1 MVTRNR
7 ILAAFGFILLAWGLW
22 YLFPTRERQVRRQM
36 NALAQWAS
44 KDAGEGALAAVQ
56 AAREAKDFFADPCEW
71 QADAFNLSGQVAPDE
86 IARYEFAA
94 RSRFDTLSVKLYD
107 LSIDFSQDG
116 AAHVTTTV
124 RVEGTSK
131 EADPVN
137 ETHEVRGTLAKQDGK
152 WLLKKVTVVEVLR
165 K

>member
-7 ILAAFGFILLAWGLW
+7 VIAALGLVLLAWSLW
-22 YLFPTRERQVRRQM
+22 YFFPTRERQVKRQM

-44 KDAGEGALAAVQ
+44 KESGEGALAAVQ
-56 AAREAKDFFADPCEW
+56 TAREAKEFFADPCEW
-71 QADAFNLSGQVAPDE
+71 QAGAFDLSGQLSPDE
-86 IARYEFAA
+86 IARYEFAV
-94 RSRFDTLSVKLYD
+94 RSRFETLRVKLYD

-124 RVEGTSK
+124 RVEITSK

-152 WLLKKVTVVEVLR
+152 WLLEKVTVVEVLR
-165 K
+165 R